1 VSLFAVSAVGRDRPG
16 IVARVSEI
24 LLELGGNI
32 EDSKMSILRGHFAVM
47 LIVAGP
53 EELDRDQLEAR
64 LAPLKQ
70 ELDLDAITI
79 SDAAEVGGGELDARP
94 THVVSVYGADHPG
107 IVHAISRKLAEE
119 GSSITDLET
128 KLVGDAGSPIYVML
142 MEIRLP
148 GDADV
153 AELGSELDRIGRDA
167 RLEVS
172 LSALET
178 DAL

>member
-1 VSLFAVSAVGRDRPG
+1 MSLFAVSAVGRDRPG
-16 IVARVSEI
+16 IVAGISEI
-24 LLELGGNI
+24 LLEMGGNI

-53 EELDRDQLEAR
+53 DELDRDQLEAA
-64 LAPLKQ
+64 LAPLKGALGL
-70 ELDLDAITI
+70 EAITI
-79 SDAAEVGGGELDARP
+79 STVDEVSGGELDTHP

-107 IVHAISRKLAEE
+107 IVHAISRKLAQE

-148 GDADV
+148 GEVDV
-153 AELGSELDRIGRDA
+153 AELGSQLDRIGRDA

>member
-1 VSLFAVSAVGRDRPG
+1 MSLFAVSAVGRDRPG

-24 LLELGGNI
+24 LFEMGGNI

-53 EELDRDQLEAR
+53 DELDRGRLEAA
-64 LAPLKQ
+64 LAPVRD

-79 SDAAEVGGGELDARP
+79 SDVAEVRGGELAARP

-148 GDADV
+148 GEVDV
-153 AELGSELDRIGRDA
+153 AELGSQLDRIGRDA

>member
-16 IVARVSEI
+16 IVAGVSEI
-24 LLELGGNI
+24 LFEMGGNI

-53 EELDRDQLEAR
+53 DELDRDQLEAR
-64 LAPLKQ
+64 LAPLKE
-70 ELDLDAITI
+70 ELDLDAIAI
-79 SDAAEVGGGELDARP
+79 SDVAEVRGDALDARP

-148 GDADV
+148 GEVDV

-172 LSALET
+172 MSALET